1 MSYFLSPALAQLR
14 DQINEQYGHRDT
26 TSDGWIGDASHQ
38 ARPSDHNPDYS
49 NGGIVRAID
58 VDEDLV
64 IGMTAVGEAMPLAE
78 AILRDS
84 RTRYVIYEGRL
95 AYGAHVTGVP
105 RGWLPYTGPNAH
117 RHHIHVSARR
127 GAVYDRDDRAWALP
141 GAPTTPTPTG
151 GFMTDLTEKEQ
162 RELLDAV
169 RELRAGSAP
178 RIPISTAKS
187 GETITLRAALRDIRM
202 RTGGVATI
210 QDLVAEAVPVEVD
223 VDAGDIA
230 DALGERLD
238 ALLERLPTDTARAVA
253 DTLTARLAK

>member
-14 DQINEQYGHRDT
+14 DQINAQYGHRDK

-49 NGGIVRAID
+49 DGGIVRAID

-105 RGWLPYTGPNAH
+105 RGWQPYTGPNAH

-127 GAVYDRDDRAWALP
+127 GARYDRDDRAWALP
-141 GAPTTPTPTG
+141 GAPTPTPTG
-151 GFMTDLTEKEQ
+151 GFMADLTEQEKKDF
-162 RELLDAV
+162 LADIA
-169 RELRAGSAP
+169 
-178 RIPISTAKS
+178 
-187 GETITLRAALRDIRM
+187 DIRSAVLAPIKDGDGAAPPRVIAE
-202 RTGGVATI
+202 RTLNVARRVLAH
-210 QDLVAEAVPVEVD
+210 QLVDDAVPVEVD
-223 VDAGDIA
+223 VELDAEA
-230 DALGERLD
+230 VHALAD
-238 ALLERLPTDTARAVA
+238 ALLERLPKETAEAVLA
-253 DTLTARLAK
+253 AMHARLAK